1 MAVRAYVETSM
12 PSFYFEARPE
22 PQMVARRE
30 WTREW
35 WSRATTVGT
44 ELVTSVAVIDE
55 LERGDFA
62 ARADCLGL
70 IGGLPVLAIEAP
82 IIEVVQAYI
91 RHRVMPLTQ
100 RGSRCTSR

>member
-1 MAVRAYVETSM
+1 M
-12 PSFYFEARPE
+12 PSFYFELRPE

-35 WSRATTVGT
+35 WGRATKARHD
-44 ELVTSVAVIDE
+44 LVTGLAVVDE

-70 IGGLPVLAIEAP
+70 VARLPVLAIEA
-82 IIEVVQAYI
+82 
-91 RHRVMPLTQ
+91 RF
-100 RGSRCTSR
+100 